1 MVGRLGTVYREAV
14 AEYEMVH
21 QIEPSPDTN
30 PNTSVDCYSQTW
42 ERGQVQI
49 YSQYSDFLN
58 EVRDGGAAPELR
70 DILAAFMGPA
80 YEEFRMRVRLVYG
93 CCPRNGVVR
102 VSASTVYIGEH
113 ILDRHKRITFPV
125 SIAGVE
131 QTVCLEMMQ
140 RPLELTTPG
149 GEYQGEYLWAY
160 SGGMGVVKCS
170 ATGNAD

>member
-1 MVGRLGTVYREAV
+1 M
-14 AEYEMVH
+14 AEYELVH

-42 ERGQVQI
+42 DWGKKHI
-49 YSQYSDFLN
+49 YSKFSDFLN
-58 EVRDGGAAPELR
+58 GVTHGGAAPEPR
-70 DILAAFMGPA
+70 DILAAFMEPA

-131 QTVCLEMMQ
+131 QTVCFEMMQ
-140 RPLELTTPG
+140 RPLELTTRD
-149 GEYQGEYLWAY
+149 GEYL
-160 SGGMGVVKCS
+160 SGVLGWHGRSEMFRNRERRLVLEQIEQFING
-170 ATGNAD
+170 